1 MDYQKKLILT
11 ELLIL
16 KTHQAFPVENTRVL
30 WSGGKES
37 TLLIYFIRKLFNGKV
52 PYRVVFADST
62 LEHPEVYAFIESV
75 SKKWKLKLRKF
86 TYATSKTLNMVEDN
100 FTLAQKYLHVERKK
114 ISRKLSETEKVVLTM
129 SGVRW
134 YEHFHKVNS
143 YLMRSNG
150 KQTYSLYPLLH
161 WTLDDVWR
169 YSKENNIP
177 HLSFYDKGYVHVGPF
192 SGRAELTHS
201 Q

>member
-16 KTHQAFPVENTRVL
+16 NAYHAFPVENTRIL

-37 TLLIYFIRKLFNGKV
+37 TLLIYFIRKLFNERV
-52 PYRVVFADST
+52 PYTVIFADST
-62 LEHPEVYAFIESV
+62 LEHPEVYAFIESI

-86 TYATSKTLNMVEDN
+86 TYATSKTLRMVEDN

-114 ISRKLSETEKVVLTM
+114 ISRKLSATEKVVLTM

-143 YLMRSNG
+143 YLTRGNNQQM
-150 KQTYSLYPLLH
+150 YSLYPLLH
-161 WTLDDVWR
+161 WTLEDVWR

-177 HLSFYDKGYVHVGPF
+177 HLSFYDKGCVHVGPF
-192 SGRAELTHS
+192 SGYEHIT
-201 Q
+201 QT